1 MDNKKSQYEQVVRV
15 KNLIIFLLFLTF
27 SFCAYPEIEK
37 ILNIIRST
45 QNTLEASILLIVSQS
60 KLSTPELTRGFMS

>member
-45 QNTLEASILLIVSQS
+45 QNTLEASILLI
-60 KLSTPELTRGFMS
+60 R

>member
-1 MDNKKSQYEQVVRV
+1 MGNKKILQPEQVVRV

-45 QNTLEASILLIVSQS
+45 QHTLEASMLLI
-60 KLSTPELTRGFMS
+60 R